1 MSTSG
6 RPRATAPARFP
17 LSLVQALWLLVPVAL
32 IWQAS
37 DLAMLPYV
45 HWRLDPTLA
54 LVILAGL
61 LLGPR
66 HGIWFGLVAGGGQDL
81 LIGGGLVYG
90 ATKGLAGMLAGMIQP
105 QIYRLDALSLA
116 GVGLLWTLGEG
127 LLVALYL
134 FAQGRTAVWDHFAAQ
149 SLPLGL
155 ANAVLIVVLYAGLR
169 RLPGPEAND

>member
-1 MSTSG
+1 MAAKARG
-6 RPRATAPARFP
+6 PARFP
-17 LSLVQALWLLVPVAL
+17 LTQVQALWLLVPIAL
-32 IWQAS
+32 AWQAS
-37 DLAMLPYV
+37 DLALLPYFR
-45 HWRLDPTLA
+45 WRTDPTLA

-66 HGIWFGLVAGGGQDL
+66 HGVWFGLVAGGCEDL

-90 ATKGLAGMLAGMIQP
+90 ATKGLAGFAAGMVQP
-105 QIYRLDALSLA
+105 QFYRLDALSLA

-155 ANAVLIVVLYAGLR
+155 ANAVLIVVLYQGLK
-169 RLPGPEAND
+169 RLPGPEPREAT

>member
-1 MSTSG
+1 MT
-6 RPRATAPARFP
+6 
-17 LSLVQALWLLVPVAL
+17 LVQALCLLIPVAL
-32 IWQAS
+32 IWQTS
-37 DLAMLPYV
+37 DLAVLPIF

-54 LVILAGL
+54 IVVLAGL

-66 HGIWFGLVAGGGQDL
+66 YGVWFGLAAGAGQDL
-81 LIGGGLVYG
+81 LIGGGLLYG
-90 ATKGLAGMLAGMIQP
+90 LTKGLAGMVAGLAQP

-116 GVGLLWTLGEG
+116 VVGLLWTIGEG

-155 ANAVLIVVLYAGLR
+155 ANAVLIVLLYAWLG
-169 RLPGPEAND
+169 RLPPPEARET